1 MWRRGRP
8 RRFGLRLPRRRLHLL
23 FLLLFRWSR
32 LAARGGFW
40 KRVVVIMTL
49 EAFTCLKL
57 TLTLPTGLAEQWGDF
72 LFGFVIAV
80 ALVTPGLT
88 LGGRRLAH
96 VLDGRARVLI
106 VRRWEPSFHHFE

>member
-23 FLLLFRWSR
+23 FLLLLFRWSR

-40 KRVVVIMTL
+40 KLVVVIVTL

-57 TLTLPTGLAEQWGDF
+57 SLMLPTGLVEQWRATSSSDSSSLSPSSLPALPLAGGDSP
-72 LFGFVIAV
+72 
-80 ALVTPGLT
+80 T
-88 LGGRRLAH
+88 
-96 VLDGRARVLI
+96 
-106 VRRWEPSFHHFE
+106 S